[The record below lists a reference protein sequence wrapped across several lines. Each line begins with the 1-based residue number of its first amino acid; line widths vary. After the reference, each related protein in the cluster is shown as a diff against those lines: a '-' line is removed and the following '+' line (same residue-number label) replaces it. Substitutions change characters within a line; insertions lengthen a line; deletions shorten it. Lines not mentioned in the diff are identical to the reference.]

1 MELLGCCVRNCYF
14 QLKDEFFTQDEGL
27 PMGSP
32 LSPVIANIYREWF
45 ETLAIEEAHK
55 KPRVWLRYVDDTF
68 IIWNHGN
75 TELDAF
81 LKHINSVRPS
91 ITFTMEKEIHN
102 ELPFLDVLVKRTDT
116 KWETSVYRK
125 PTHTGQYLNHESNHH
140 QSTKRGIIKTLLD
153 RAFGLCNTKEGL
165 EKELDIIKSDLRRNG
180 YSKAMIEKT
189 LAKRQ
194 QEPRKEEKPSQ
205 PVLALPYIRGL
216 SERIRRI
223 GSKYNIRTCF
233 RSGNTIRS
241 SLTKTRPPNADCD
254 SKNCIYRI
262 PCECGKSYI
271 GATKRPLN
279 IRIAEHKKHTQRGET
294 SKSGIADHVWT
305 HQHNIEWSQ
314 AEILHREEHWFR
326 RKFKEAAYMLSNNVF
341 SQASVDIRNIWK
353 PIIKREMTNSRQ
365 IGHLSR
371 NQ

>member
-1 MELLGCCVRNCYF
+1 MMGFHHLAWLNTLLDNLSRFLLPLIQPLQGKTSSFVKNSRHFVELLGSIEVTQENKLISFDVESLYTNVPVEEVLQIIQRKLSEDGNLKERTNLPIEVIMELLGCCVRNCYF

-32 LSPVIANIYREWF
+32 LSPVIANIYMEWF
-45 ETLAIEEAHK
+45 ETLAIQEAHK
-55 KPRVWLRYVDDTF
+55 KPRVWLRYVDVTF

-165 EKELDIIKSDLRRNG
+165 EKELDIIKNDLQRNE
-180 YSKAMIEKT
+180 YSKAMVEKT

-194 QEPRKEEKPSQ
+194 QEPHKEKNRHNQCLHFPTSED
-205 PVLALPYIRGL
+205 YRRG
-216 SERIRRI
+216 
-223 GSKYNIRTCF
+223 
-233 RSGNTIRS
+233 
-241 SLTKTRPPNADCD
+241 
-254 SKNCIYRI
+254 
-262 PCECGKSYI
+262 
-271 GATKRPLN
+271 
-279 IRIAEHKKHTQRGET
+279 
-294 SKSGIADHVWT
+294 
-305 HQHNIEWSQ
+305 
-314 AEILHREEHWFR
+314 
-326 RKFKEAAYMLSNNVF
+326 
-341 SQASVDIRNIWK
+341 
-353 PIIKREMTNSRQ
+353 
-365 IGHLSR
+365 
-371 NQ
+371 

>member
-1 MELLGCCVRNCYF
+1 MVE
-14 QLKDEFFTQDEGL
+14 K
-27 PMGSP
+27 
-32 LSPVIANIYREWF
+32 
-45 ETLAIEEAHK
+45 TLAIRQQEPCKGE
-55 KPRVWLRYVDDTF
+55 KPSQPVLALPYIRGLSERIRRIGSKYNIRTCF
-68 IIWNHGN
+68 RSGN
-75 TELDAF
+75 TIRSSLM
-81 LKHINSVRPS
+81 KTRPPNADLVS
-91 ITFTMEKEIHN
+91 
-102 ELPFLDVLVKRTDT
+102 VKRTDT

-153 RAFGLCNTKEGL
+153 RAFGLCNMEEGL
-165 EKELDIIKSDLRRNG
+165 EKELDIIKNDLQRNG
-180 YSKAMIEKT
+180 YSKAMVEKT
-189 LAKRQ
+189 LAIRQ

-216 SERIRRI
+216 SERIKRI

-254 SKNCIYRI
+254 SKNCIYLI

-271 GATKRPLN
+271 GETKRPSN
-279 IRIAEHKKHTQRGET
+279 VRTAEHKKHTQRGET

-314 AEILHREEHWFR
+314 AEISHREEHWFR
-326 RKFKEAAYMLSNNVF
+326 IKFKEAAYMLSNNIF
-341 SQASVDIRNIWK
+341 RQASVEILNICK
-353 PIIKREMTNSRQ
+353 PIIKRKMANSRQ
-365 IGHLSR
+365 NGHLPR